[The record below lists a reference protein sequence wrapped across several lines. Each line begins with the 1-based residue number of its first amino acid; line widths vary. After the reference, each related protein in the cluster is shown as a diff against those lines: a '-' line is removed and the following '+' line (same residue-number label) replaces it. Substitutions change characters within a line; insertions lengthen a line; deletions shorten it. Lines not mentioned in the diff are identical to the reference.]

1 MGELRMFKTLNLG
14 ALGFKASF
22 HETVELA
29 KTGGFQGLDLDIFEI
44 EGVLKIQSVKDIK
57 DTLRRNKLRL
67 GGWWLPVDFRKDDVT
82 FQKDLDNL
90 PRLAEM
96 ASTLEC
102 LRVSTWIMPFSD
114 TLPFKEHF
122 ELHAVRIREV
132 ANVLDD
138 YGCVLGLEF
147 VGPKTSRVKGKYEFI
162 HTMDGILKLRE
173 AMKAKNVGLLLDCWH
188 WYTSHATVDQIRQ
201 LKGNEV
207 VYVHVNDAP
216 SGIKVDEQVDS
227 VRRLPGETGVIDIV
241 GFLKALKQIGYD
253 GPVTPEP
260 FDKSLTK
267 MSVQEAVKKAGE
279 AMKKIWNQAK
289 I

>member
-1 MGELRMFKTLNLG
+1 MFKNLNLG

-22 HETVELA
+22 QETVELA
-29 KTGGFQGLDLDIFEI
+29 KTGQFQGIDLDIFEI
-44 EGVLKIQSVKDIK
+44 EGILKAQSVKDIK
-57 DTLRRNKLRL
+57 DVLKRNRLKL
-67 GGWWLPVDFRKDDVT
+67 GGWWLPVNFRKDDEA

-96 ASTLEC
+96 ASNLEC
-102 LRVSTWIMPFSD
+102 YRVSTWIMPFSE

-122 ELHAVRIREV
+122 ELHAVRLRKV

-147 VGPKTSRVKGKYEFI
+147 VGPKTSRLKGKYEFI

-188 WYTSHATVDQIRQ
+188 WYTSQATVDQIKQ
-201 LKGNEV
+201 LKSNDV

-216 SGIKVDEQVDS
+216 LGIQVDEQVDS
-227 VRRLPGETGVIDIV
+227 VRRLPGETGVIDII
-241 GFLKALKQIGYD
+241 GFLKALEQIGYD
-253 GPVTPEP
+253 GPVTSEP
-260 FDKSLTK
+260 FDKSLK
-267 MSVQEAVKKAGE
+267 EMPVQEAVKKTGE
-279 AMKKIWNQAK
+279 AMKKIWNQAE

>member
-1 MGELRMFKTLNLG
+1 MFKNLNLG

-22 HETVELA
+22 QETVELA
-29 KTGGFQGLDLDIFEI
+29 KTGQFQGIDLDIFEI
-44 EGVLKIQSVKDIK
+44 EGILKAQSVKDIK
-57 DTLRRNKLRL
+57 DVLKRNRLKL
-67 GGWWLPVDFRKDDVT
+67 GGWWLPVNFRKDDEA

-96 ASTLEC
+96 ASNLEC
-102 LRVSTWIMPFSD
+102 YRVSTWIMPFSE

-122 ELHAVRIREV
+122 ELHAVRLRKV

-147 VGPKTSRVKGKYEFI
+147 VGPKTSRLKGKYEFI

-188 WYTSHATVDQIRQ
+188 WYTSQATVDQIKQ
-201 LKGNEV
+201 LKSNDV

-216 SGIKVDEQVDS
+216 LDIQVDEQVDS
-227 VRRLPGETGVIDIV
+227 VRRLPGETGVIDII
-241 GFLKALKQIGYD
+241 GFLKALEQIGYD
-253 GPVTPEP
+253 GPVTSEP
-260 FDKSLTK
+260 FDKSLK
-267 MSVQEAVKKAGE
+267 EMPVQEAVKKTGE
-279 AMKKIWNQAK
+279 AMKKIWNQAE